1 MSGPSPNFL
10 PATSEGRVRKWLL
23 VLMCVFPALHAQAP
37 ALPDGTL
44 LALVARVPAFAAPGP
59 RTDVAVR
66 RQMAIPE
73 SDDQAHFVEITW
85 REAGAT
91 RTALLAV
98 IRTARLDADMPPLA
112 THDGWSIARLQE
124 DEDWDS
130 LIRQLKD
137 ARAAGV
143 QASAVGNVRSMISA
157 QMTFAAV
164 VGEGAYAA
172 DVKCLVAPRLCGLDA
187 EPFLPET
194 FPSPDRMG
202 YRYTLTPAGASAA
215 LRSGAKTCAGFVF
228 TAVPID
234 DASMPSFC
242 ADQEGVVCRQPA
254 GTPLVVSGGACPKT
268 CAPLQ

>member
-1 MSGPSPNFL
+1 M
-10 PATSEGRVRKWLL
+10 RKCLL
-23 VLMCVFPALHAQAP
+23 VLLSVFPVLHAQAP
-37 ALPDGTL
+37 GLAPDTVV
-44 LALVARVPAFAAPGP
+44 ALVARVPAFAIPGP

-112 THDGWSIARLQE
+112 TYDGWSIARLQE

-130 LIRQLKD
+130 LIRQLKE
-137 ARAAGV
+137 ARNAGAQAA
-143 QASAVGNVRSMISA
+143 AVGNVRSLISA
-157 QMTFAAV
+157 QMTFAAL

-172 DVKCLVAPRLCGLDA
+172 DVKCLMTPRSCGLEA
-187 EPFLPET
+187 EPFLPDT
-194 FPSPDRMG
+194 FPSPDRLG
-202 YRYTLTPAGASAA
+202 YRYSLTPAGASAA

-234 DASMPSFC
+234 DASMPSLC
-242 ADQEGVVCRQPA
+242 TDQEGVVCRQPA

-268 CAPLQ
+268 CVPLQ

>member
-1 MSGPSPNFL
+1 M
-10 PATSEGRVRKWLL
+10 RKCLF
-23 VLMCVFPALHAQAP
+23 VLMCVCPVLHAQGP
-37 ALPDGTL
+37 GLSPDAVV
-44 LALVARVPAFAAPGP
+44 ALVAKLPAFATPGP
-59 RTDVAVR
+59 RSDVAVR

-73 SDDQAHFVEITW
+73 SDEQAHFVEITW

-91 RTALLAV
+91 RTALLVV
-98 IRTARLDADMPPLA
+98 IRTDKLDADMPPLA

-137 ARAAGV
+137 ARSAGL
-143 QASAVGNVRSMISA
+143 QASAVGNIRSLISA
-157 QMTFAAV
+157 QMTFAAL

-172 DVKCLVAPRLCGLDA
+172 DVKCLLNPRSCGFEA
-187 EPFLPET
+187 EPLLFDT

-202 YRYTLTPAGASAA
+202 YRYTLTPVGASAA

-242 ADQEGVVCRQPA
+242 TDQEGVVCRQPA
-254 GTPLVVSGGACPKT
+254 GAPLVVAGGACPKT
-268 CAPLQ
+268 CVPLQ